1 MGDNRLLGDG
11 AQTPI
16 QLFAPDPS
24 MSQVPATINNG
35 ATKSDININSPLR
48 WTAIEF
54 RVTGDVQ
61 VYFNTDTT
69 KFKTY
74 GTGVQHILG
83 LHPSVTAINF
93 KNAGGSAI
101 TLEVFGM

>member
-1 MGDNRLLGDG
+1 MGDNRLITDG
-11 AQTPI
+11 AGNTV
-16 QLFAPDPS
+16 QLFSPDPR
-24 MSQVPATINNG
+24 MCLAPITINAA
-35 ATKSDININSPLR
+35 ATKSDIDITSPSR

-54 RVTGDVQ
+54 RVTGEVQ

-83 LHPSVTAINF
+83 LHPSVTEINF